1 LGTNTYNFDHFE
13 TDSKKEIPLTF
24 FDRTNNNLNVG
35 QVLINNFESAYEVTY
50 HLINQGYKNIVHFTS
65 ELKIK
70 IYEDRYQVYR
80 QALRDNGI
88 KFDKNSVVEGNL
100 QLKDTQQST
109 RFLLDNKKHFD
120 AIFSASDHAMVGA
133 LQELVKNNLRIPED
147 VDLMESSNEPYTA
160 FTIPPLSI
168 VDQNVIK
175 MGEHTASLL
184 FDRLNNNQTSKS
196 RVKKTLDAT
205 LIIRAS
211 SQKTIIPN

>member
-1 LGTNTYNFDHFE
+1 M
-13 TDSKKEIPLTF
+13 P
-24 FDRTNNNLNVG
+24 
-35 QVLINNFESAYEVTY
+35 
-50 HLINQGYKNIVHFTS
+50 
-65 ELKIK
+65 
-70 IYEDRYQVYR
+70 
-80 QALRDNGI
+80 
-88 KFDKNSVVEGNL
+88 
-100 QLKDTQQST
+100 
-109 RFLLDNKKHFD
+109 FD
-120 AIFSASDHAMVGA
+120 AILSASDYAIVGE